1 VAGND
6 TGLSP
11 RFVVVSET
19 DPLERL
25 QFTPD
30 SVRTLRTTIIKPS
43 NQSDAVDFTIL
54 WPIIS
59 TICHSIPLADY
70 KVSD

>member
-43 NQSDAVDFTIL
+43 NQSDAVGTRNKPGGVAVGLSQCRDKL
-54 WPIIS
+54 N
-59 TICHSIPLADY
+59 IP
-70 KVSD
+70 